1 MVVLLLLLGRG
12 LSGVANT
19 MRKEIQEYASY
30 NVLAR
35 KPLIA
40 GVPIIT
46 LLIFLCLIL
55 ITGFGG
61 ILLFGIGKGLIIPI
75 ILGVLL
81 FSVRIKCMDDSR
93 AMEGVWW
100 DVKGAISRLICQ
112 SSVTSFTS
120 TNDSLKR
127 RKEYVRE
134 WIKNNTT
141 NG

>member
-1 MVVLLLLLGRG
+1 MSLWPLGRG
-12 LSGVANT
+12 LSGAVNH

-61 ILLFGIGKGLIIPI
+61 ILLFGLVRGLIIPI
-75 ILGVLL
+75 ILGIVL
-81 FSVRIKCMDDSR
+81 FSIRIKCIDDSR
-93 AMEGVWW
+93 AMDGLLW
-100 DVKGAISRLICQ
+100 DVKGAISRFSCQ
-112 SSVTSFTS
+112 NSVTSFTS
-120 TNDSLKR
+120 TKDSLKSR
-127 RKEYVRE
+127 REIVSD
-134 WIKNNTT
+134 WFKNNRT

>member
-1 MVVLLLLLGRG
+1 MQ
-12 LSGVANT
+12 
-19 MRKEIQEYASY
+19 KEIQEYASY

-46 LLIFLCLIL
+46 LLTFLCLIL

-61 ILLFGIGKGLIIPI
+61 ILLFGMGKGLITPI
-75 ILGVLL
+75 ILGFIL
-81 FSVRIKCMDDSR
+81 FFIRIKCMDDSR

-100 DVKGAISRLICQ
+100 DIKGSINCLICQ
-112 SSVTSFTS
+112 STVTSFTS
-120 TNDSLKR
+120 IDDSAKR
-127 RKEYVRE
+127 RRGNVRE

-141 NG
+141 GG

>member
-1 MVVLLLLLGRG
+1 MLFWLLGRG
-12 LSGVANT
+12 LSGVANA
-19 MRKEIQEYASY
+19 MKKEIQEYASY

-75 ILGVLL
+75 ILGILL
-81 FSVRIKCMDDSR
+81 FCVRIKCMDDSR

-100 DVKGAISRLICQ
+100 DIKGAISRLICQ
-112 SSVTSFTS
+112 SSITSFTS

-127 RKEYVRE
+127 RKENVRE